1 MGTVSPRISHCSV
14 VILLGKVQADTMR
27 MSPWFLLLLT
37 HGIMANYDYHPQ
49 RPINHP
55 LPRTLDTQ
63 LERQT
68 SQFFVG
74 PTFVELLKYF
84 GGGIL
89 YLNMILGSNNGF
101 SNLTNQIQNLTT
113 NVSTYKDEII
123 SKIEDTEHL
132 LNHFLIF
139 WPFLNHSDHGSH
151 HLHHEY
157 SEEVLNEI
165 VPLH

>member
-1 MGTVSPRISHCSV
+1 M
-14 VILLGKVQADTMR
+14 
-27 MSPWFLLLLT
+27 FL
-37 HGIMANYDYHPQ
+37 P
-49 RPINHP
+49 
-55 LPRTLDTQ
+55 
-63 LERQT
+63 
-68 SQFFVG
+68 
-74 PTFVELLKYF
+74 YF
-84 GGGIL
+84 IGGIL

-123 SKIEDTEHL
+123 SKIEVSHCWILHIIISSIQDTEHL

-157 SEEVLNEI
+157 SEGIYKYQVIKYILHI
-165 VPLH
+165 VNIKLLSHLWKMLKQLKRWDRRCPLYHKINPFLEEKSDFQKPI